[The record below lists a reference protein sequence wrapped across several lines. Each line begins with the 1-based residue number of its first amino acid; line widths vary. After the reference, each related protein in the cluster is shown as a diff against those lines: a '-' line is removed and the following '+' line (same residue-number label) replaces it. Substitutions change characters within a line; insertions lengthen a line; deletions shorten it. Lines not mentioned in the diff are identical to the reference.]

1 MKKILFEFLFI
12 CTLTGAALCLPLSV
26 CAEVERI
33 DKEELNAKLCS
44 PNVLLLDV
52 RTGEVWEKS
61 KIKIKCARRVDPNDV
76 SSWIDT
82 LPRDKEIVLYCCS

>member
-12 CTLTGAALCLPLSV
+12 CTLAGAALCLPLSV
-26 CAEVERI
+26 CAEVKRI

-44 PNVLLLDV
+44 PHVLLLDV

-61 KIKIKCARRVDPNDV
+61 KIKIKCARRVDPHDV
-76 SSWIDT
+76 SAWIDT